1 MGKDAIPWS
10 LLLMNVGLL
19 PILAQSLV
27 GDVTAV
33 GLFDQVSVLTIL
45 LIVCAGAVG
54 AVLVHWFHKSRLI
67 SKLKEDRQ
75 QVELSRKRLRDLERI
90 TPELIIE
97 VDANGA
103 IQFLNDSAR
112 SLLALAPGTNDPTRI
127 EQLIA
132 PHDRESFTA
141 FFSEV
146 LEGEMPSS
154 HRFHLL
160 VRGSDMLPVRAIA
173 APILSV
179 GDGAVAGMRAVF
191 TDIRGELQ
199 YSQALDQHRLVEV
212 TLTEVLKALTMAGDG
227 QWDHALDGALT
238 SLRRLVSLDRCSLL
252 RVNSDDGD
260 VGWEYQWAGSG
271 VPQVDPGEHFAR
283 LLDLPWVA
291 ERIMNGE
298 VVHVEK
304 LEDLPDTAAVERER
318 WTRLDVCSLL
328 AIPMFAEGKVM
339 GLMAFD
345 TVSLPAQWNTEDVRL
360 LETLTGMIA
369 STWHQRLARREQ
381 RAATQKFVDI
391 IEFLPDATFVIDS
404 KGRIVAWNKAMAL
417 LTGKS
422 REEMLGQGDRAY
434 AIPFHGERVPLLIDH
449 FSDVDLND
457 YARHYQFI
465 EMIGENLYGETF
477 VPFMNGGRGA
487 YLWCTASPLYD
498 AEGNVVGAIE
508 SLRDVT
514 YRKASELALREGE
527 ERYRRLVE
535 TLNDGMGII
544 NAEGRIVFV
553 NDRLCEMTG
562 FARDE
567 LVEHHLGEFLP
578 MASVDFEPLD
588 WNGWELAP
596 GDALEMDLPCRD
608 GSTLPARIS
617 PSPLHSEEGEFQGGF
632 AVITDMTSIRA
643 AEARYLQLN
652 ENLEKKVVESTHDLL
667 LANGALRR
675 SEGRYRRIIEGL
687 REGYIFYSL
696 DVNRDITYIS
706 PSYRD
711 VLGYGSLEVIVERLA
726 HWYNLS
732 CNKDARLAAEK
743 TSLGFKQPP
752 FELQVKHQTGADLV
766 LEILEAPLFDE
777 AGNLTSIEGIMHDVT
792 DERHTL
798 ELVRQAQAKL
808 VESEKLAALGGLMA
822 GLSHE
827 INTPIGIG
835 VTASSHLEQLNQ
847 DCLGLYQSGG
857 LTQKNFEEFLAQSG
871 ESAQLIQSNLN
882 RAADLMQNF
891 KQVAVDQSA
900 GQERTFNLSEYFED
914 VIRSLSPRLR
924 NTAFKI
930 RCQCPHDLEMHC
942 DPGALY
948 QILSNLVINSL
959 NHGFDGMLV
968 GEILIE
974 ARRDGDQV
982 LLEYQDNGNGMSR
995 EQIGRI
1001 YEPFYT
1007 TRRGRGGTGLGMHI
1021 VYNNVTQ
1028 TLGGKIACA
1037 SKPGRGVR
1045 FTISVPLPAE
1055 VEHG

>member
-1 MGKDAIPWS
+1 MNTC
-10 LLLMNVGLL
+10 LLAH
-19 PILAQSLV
+19 LAQSLP
-27 GDVTAV
+27 GDPPVTMITAT
-33 GLFDQVSVLTIL
+33 GSVLAVIL
-45 LIVCAGAVG
+45 VLVAGAVG
-54 AVLVHWFHKSRLI
+54 AGLAHWFHKTRL
-67 SKLKEDRQ
+67 LRDLYEDRQ
-75 QVELSRKRLRDLERI
+75 QVELSRRRLRDLERI
-90 TPELIIE
+90 IPELIIE
-97 VDANGA
+97 VNKKGE
-103 IQFLNDSAR
+103 IQFLNESALNLLSLTPDSKYPDTVD
-112 SLLALAPGTNDPTRI
+112 L
-127 EQLIA
+127 LIA
-132 PHDRESFTA
+132 PRDRAGFA
-141 FFSEV
+141 DFFAEALS
-146 LEGEMPSS
+146 GEMPAS
-154 HRFHLL
+154 RRLHLL
-160 VRGSDMLPVRAIA
+160 VHDGDLLPVRAIA
-173 APILSV
+173 APILSI
-179 GDGAVAGMRAVF
+179 GDGNVMGMRAVF

-199 YSQALDQHRLVEV
+199 YSQALDQHRLVAV
-212 TLTEVLKALTMAGDG
+212 TLTEVLKALTMAGADE
-227 QWDHALDGALT
+227 WSHALDGALT
-238 SLRRLVSLDRCSLL
+238 SLRRLVALDRCSLL
-252 RVNSDDGD
+252 RVNCDDGD
-260 VGWEYQWAGSG
+260 VGWEYQWAGSD
-271 VPQVDPGEHFAR
+271 VLEVDPGEHFAR

-291 ERIMNGE
+291 ERIMAGD
-298 VVHVEK
+298 VVHVEN
-304 LEDLPDTAAVERER
+304 LDDLPSGAELERER
-318 WTRLDVCSLL
+318 WARLGVCSLL
-328 AIPMFAEGKVM
+328 AIPMFSEGKVM

-345 TVSLPAQWNTEDVRL
+345 TVSAPAEWGAEDVRL

-381 RAATQKFVDI
+381 RAATQQFEDI

-404 KGRIVAWNKAMAL
+404 KGRIVAWNKAMAQ
-417 LTGKS
+417 LTGKP
-422 REEMLGQGDRAY
+422 RDEMLGQGDRAY
-434 AIPFHGERVPLLIDH
+434 AIPFHGERVPLLVDH

-465 EMIGENLYGETF
+465 EMVGENLYGETF

-498 AEGNVVGAIE
+498 AEGKVVGAIE

-567 LVEHHLGEFLP
+567 LVEQHVGQFLP
-578 MASVDFEPLD
+578 ASNLDLDPLD
-588 WNGWELAP
+588 WSGWELEP
-596 GDALEMDLPCRD
+596 GDALELDIPCRD
-608 GSTLPARIS
+608 GSLLPVRVS

-632 AVITDMTSIRA
+632 AVVTDMTSIRA
-643 AEARYLQLN
+643 AESRYMQLN
-652 ENLEKKVVESTHDLL
+652 ENLEKKVVESTRDLL
-667 LANGALRR
+667 LANDALRN

-687 REGYIFYSL
+687 SEGYIFYSL
-696 DVNRDITYIS
+696 DVSGEFTYIS

-711 VLGYGSLEVIVERLA
+711 ILGYANLEDIVERFA
-726 HWYNLS
+726 FWYDQSYNWA
-732 CNKDARLAAEK
+732 ARLAAEK
-743 TSLGFKQPP
+743 TLLGFKQAPY
-752 FELQVKHQTGADLV
+752 ELRVEHANGDEQI
-766 LEILEAPLFDE
+766 LEVLEAPLFDQI
-777 AGNLTSIEGIMHDVT
+777 GTLTSIEGIMHDVT
-792 DERHTL
+792 DERHNQR
-798 ELVRQAQAKL
+798 LVREAQAKL

-835 VTASSHLEQLNQ
+835 VTASSHLEQLNA
-847 DCLGLYQSGG
+847 DCVKAYQAGK
-857 LTQKNFEEFLAQSG
+857 LTQSNFESFLERTG
-871 ESAQLIQSNLN
+871 ESAHLIQSNLN
-882 RAADLMQNF
+882 RAAELMQNF

-900 GQERTFNLSEYFED
+900 GQERTFNLSQYFDD

-930 RCQCPHDLEMHC
+930 ICHCPDDLEMHC

-959 NHGFDGMLV
+959 NHGFDGLLV
-968 GEILIE
+968 GEINISALL
-974 ARRDGDQV
+974 DGDQIV
-982 LLEYQDNGNGMSR
+982 LEYRDNGNGMSR
-995 EQIGRI
+995 EQIARI

-1028 TLGGKIACA
+1028 TLGGRIVCA
-1037 SKPGRGVR
+1037 SKPGRGAR